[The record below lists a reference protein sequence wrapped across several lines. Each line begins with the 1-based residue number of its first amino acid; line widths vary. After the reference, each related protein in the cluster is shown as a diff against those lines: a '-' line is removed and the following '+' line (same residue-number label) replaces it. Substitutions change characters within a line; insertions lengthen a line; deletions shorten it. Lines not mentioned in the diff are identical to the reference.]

1 MSHPCLNYIGEKS
14 VKLGHLRSSTIRKH
28 LVYHHYII
36 WKPSWNHPAPVPLQ
50 FPITFCTLPKPTFP
64 RCIWM
69 YRSRW
74 SFWAASKW
82 ENPHWPLDTSP
93 KINVITIQV
102 NPQATYAIFFSSGLL
117 GVFKEEVMEIFCL
130 ISQHCAI
137 DRRKM
142 FWTLINPFVQQP
154 LYHLHLAI
162 RLFCP
167 DFLVLLFK
175 VEW

>member
-14 VKLGHLRSSTIRKH
+14 VKLGHLRSSTIHKH

-102 NPQATYAIFFSSGLL
+102 NPQATYAIFYSSGLL
-117 GVFKEEVMEIFCL
+117 GLFKEEVMEIF
-130 ISQHCAI
+130 
-137 DRRKM
+137 
-142 FWTLINPFVQQP
+142 FV
-154 LYHLHLAI
+154 
-162 RLFCP
+162 
-167 DFLVLLFK
+167 
-175 VEW
+175 